1 MATDTMTSPFEQ
13 TLELLRDLVV
23 FDAEADPPRPLLE
36 MREQPDRFEL
46 HAHVPGLR
54 ASEVRIVA
62 HAHHLSLEADA
73 RRTRH
78 RCHLLGPA
86 TEELRFARTFPFRVP
101 VEVGRASAALRDGQL
116 HVVLPKAHAAV
127 HGAYRSGADDD
138 ASELAI
144 DE

>member
-1 MATDTMTSPFEQ
+1 MATDTIPSPFEQ

-23 FDAEADPPRPLLE
+23 FDAEDDPPRPLLE

-54 ASEVRIVA
+54 AQEVRIVA

-73 RRTRH
+73 RRTRK
-78 RCHLLGPA
+78 RCQLLGPA
-86 TEELRFARTFPFRVP
+86 TQELRFARTFPFRVP
-101 VEVGRASAALRDGQL
+101 VEVDRASAALHDGNL

-127 HGAYRSGADDD
+127 HGAYRTDAQAD
-138 ASELAI
+138 ATEITI